1 MLRQDMRIVSQSHA
15 LNLPYNLISIFR
27 YENKIYA
34 RTITGREYII
44 GTYSTEEKTEYVFGQ
59 ILCWSQNTYINYY
72 KLPEDERVDLDN
84 LD

>member
-1 MLRQDMRIVSQSHA
+1 MLKQDMRIVSQSHT
-15 LNLPYNLISIFR
+15 LNLPYNLISVFR

-59 ILCWSQNTYINYY
+59 ILYWSQNTYVNCFQ
-72 KLPEDERVDLDN
+72 LPKDEKVDLSN